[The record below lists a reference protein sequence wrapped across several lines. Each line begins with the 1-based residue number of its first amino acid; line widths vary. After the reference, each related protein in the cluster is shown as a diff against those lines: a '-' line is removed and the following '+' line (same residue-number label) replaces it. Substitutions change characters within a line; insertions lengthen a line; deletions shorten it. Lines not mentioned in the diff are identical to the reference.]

1 MNPEKELS
9 IGAFLA
15 VTGGLGT
22 IFSVLFGAMDLARP
36 WSFLAGFVFGL
47 LAGLGAALSISGLL
61 KRRSLQKRE

>member
-15 VTGGLGT
+15 AVGGLGT

-36 WSFLAGFVFGL
+36 WSFLAGFASGL
-47 LAGLGAALSISGLL
+47 IAGLGVALSISGLL